1 MDPMNERSAA
11 DELAA
16 AEAELKAAQER
27 LDAARLRMT
36 SEQPQPY
43 AQPADAPVDSQGA
56 QSQPQPYAQA
66 QQVPYAAQP
75 AQLASFGSQPQ

>member
-1 MDPMNERSAA
+1 MGPMNERSAA

-27 LDAARLRMT
+27 LDAARLRMV

-43 AQPADAPVDSQGA
+43 AQPADAPVGSQGA
-56 QSQPQPYAQA
+56 QSQ
-66 QQVPYAAQP
+66 
-75 AQLASFGSQPQ
+75 